1 MSRMLTTI
9 QGRVLGCL
17 LEKERTT
24 PDQYPLT
31 LNALVLACN
40 QSTSR
45 DPVMHLVDHE
55 VETVLAGLKSE
66 TLLRYVHPSHG
77 RSVTRYRQVA
87 DEAWAL
93 DPPAAALVAVL
104 LLRGPQTVAELRT
117 RTERMHAFESPEAV
131 ETVLRELSLRGS
143 VQLLDRQPGHKEPRW
158 QQLLAEEA
166 EPTSVPAGVAGP
178 PRPAGMV
185 AGASRRQPR
194 RTAERLA
201 TLEARVARL
210 EAALGDLL
218 PDETGLLCVN
228 CPLRPAPPPCR
239 SVGDRQP
246 RSGQR
251 RFWRR
256 RWPALPSLRWSA
268 RAHCRRHPLYSG
280 PVSFG
285 LVPLAA
291 RWRAVQKSVSAS
303 SPNAVTAASMRALKR
318 RVLSSSIGN
327 SGAPNTTLL
336 LPAFGRFMPLPKM
349 LPVPSMK
356 TGTTGAPVRLER

>member
-166 EPTSVPAGVAGP
+166 EPTSVPAGAVMFGGREAAGSTVAG
-178 PRPAGMV
+178 
-185 AGASRRQPR
+185 S
-194 RTAERLA
+194 TAERLA

-218 PDETGLLCVN
+218 PDETG
-228 CPLRPAPPPCR
+228 PATDGRDGAGVRTPM
-239 SVGDRQP
+239 
-246 RSGQR
+246 
-251 RFWRR
+251 
-256 RWPALPSLRWSA
+256 PAELA
-268 RAHCRRHPLYSG
+268 IE
-280 PVSFG
+280 SFG
-285 LVPLAA
+285 P
-291 RWRAVQKSVSAS
+291 
-303 SPNAVTAASMRALKR
+303 
-318 RVLSSSIGN
+318 
-327 SGAPNTTLL
+327 
-336 LPAFGRFMPLPKM
+336 
-349 LPVPSMK
+349 
-356 TGTTGAPVRLER
+356 ER